1 MLRIMNSFASVFM
14 IKRLSASEKRR
25 LNIAADDS
33 DDANDDT
40 SARLMGSG
48 EYSHGYTPNPKD
60 RKYRR
65 PFLLTCPAFTSLIL
79 LSLLIGILA
88 TILLAVTN
96 PTIQRALV
104 PAPKKFHT
112 PCGST
117 PSEARKAGCHFDV
130 ISFCWLPDACYD
142 AELSRQFDDENKLE
156 WYLDPNRTLPLSHQ
170 DIMTGEYTGVY
181 VNWEYHLRHCTAMWK
196 KMHRAVLG
204 SGGREAIDGYIG
216 VYEHTKHCEMMLLGD
231 RSIEWE
237 AINTRIMVK
246 FPDCGI

>member
-1 MLRIMNSFASVFM
+1 MSRIMRSLASIFM

-25 LNIAADDS
+25 LDIPTNDADD
-33 DDANDDT
+33 DK
-40 SARLMGSG
+40 SAPLMGSSNND
-48 EYSHGYTPNPKD
+48 SHDYMSTPKD
-60 RKYRR
+60 RKYTR
-65 PFLLTCPAFTSLIL
+65 PFHLTCPAFISLIL
-79 LSLLIGILA
+79 LSVLVGILA
-88 TILLAVTN
+88 ATLLIITN
-96 PTIQRALV
+96 PTIKGALV
-104 PAPKKFHT
+104 PVPKKLHK

-142 AELSRQFDDENKLE
+142 AELSQQFDHENKLE

-170 DIMTGEYTGVY
+170 EIMTGEYTGLY

-216 VYEHTKHCEMMLLGD
+216 VYEHTEHCEMMLLGD

-237 AINTRIMVK
+237 AINTRIAVK
-246 FPDCGI
+246 FPDCGV